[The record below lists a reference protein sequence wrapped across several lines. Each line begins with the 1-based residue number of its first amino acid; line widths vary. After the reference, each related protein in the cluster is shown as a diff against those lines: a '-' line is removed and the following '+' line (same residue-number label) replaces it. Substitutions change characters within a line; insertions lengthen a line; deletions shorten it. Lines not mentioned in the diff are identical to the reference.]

1 MTTLPVIDRE
11 GHRLVAL
18 DQVPEDAVDALPVP
32 TPLALVVVRRP
43 DGAVLLG
50 LNRWRGVR
58 ELPGGVREPGET
70 LRATAVRELAEETGV
85 VVGDLTWV
93 GVALFDLVDPRRD
106 EYGAVYRVDVDAR
119 TTPRPVDGEMLELTW
134 VDPHDEVPADV
145 TPIDLAIAAWAC
157 GAGQGG
163 A

>member
-1 MTTLPVIDRE
+1 MTLPITDRE

-18 DQVPEDAVDALPVP
+18 AHVPEDAVDALPVP

-43 DGAVLLG
+43 DGTVLLG

-70 LRATAVRELAEETGV
+70 LRAAAVRELAEETGV
-85 VVGDLTWV
+85 EVDDVTWV
-93 GVALFDLVDPRRD
+93 GVARFDLVDPRRD
-106 EYGAVYRVDVDAR
+106 ENGAVYRVDVPADVA
-119 TTPRPVDGEMLELTW
+119 PRAVDGEMLELTW
-134 VDPHDEVPADV
+134 VDPVGDVPEDV

-157 GAGQGG
+157 RQAGA
-163 A
+163 